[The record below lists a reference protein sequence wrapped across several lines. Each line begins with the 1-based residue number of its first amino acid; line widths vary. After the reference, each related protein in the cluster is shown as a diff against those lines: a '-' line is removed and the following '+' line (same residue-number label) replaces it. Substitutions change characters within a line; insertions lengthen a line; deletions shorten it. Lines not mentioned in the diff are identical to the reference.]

1 MEHISIEKRLE
12 NIEALL
18 VNNFLTNKEEVKWL
32 NIKETCKLLSM
43 SKKTLQTWRD
53 TGLIRF
59 SKIGGKIYFK
69 LSDIDN
75 TLEKHYK

>member
-12 NIEALL
+12 NIETLL
-18 VNNFLTNKEEVKWL
+18 VNNFQEVKWL
-32 NIKETCKLLSM
+32 NINETCKLLSM

-53 TGLIRF
+53 TGLIKF

-69 LSDIDN
+69 LSDINN